1 LITELI
7 DEKGEP
13 AQTGPAYMAGVRAE
27 DIIVKFGDR
36 EIESTYDLRVAVANT
51 PPSKQVP
58 VVVVRQGEVK
68 SLTVT
73 LAERTIERN
82 ERGES
87 EGLSFEER
95 REKERDK
102 EIGLEFETLSRRDAE
117 SLNLDLNGGV
127 LIREVAPGSLADEAN
142 LTAPQ
147 VITHVNGSRVTT
159 AQELYDN
166 IASLPSDAGI
176 VLRVV
181 WQIPQSRQMSIAY
194 TSFIKP

>member
-1 LITELI
+1 MLIVTQI
-7 DEKGEP
+7 
-13 AQTGPAYMAGVRAE
+13 A
-27 DIIVKFGDR
+27 
-36 EIESTYDLRVAVANT
+36 
-51 PPSKQVP
+51 
-58 VVVVRQGEVK
+58 
-68 SLTVT
+68 LTVT
-73 LAERTIERN
+73 LAERTIESS

-95 REKERDK
+95 RAEERDK

-127 LIREVAPGSLADEAN
+127 LIREVAPGSLADEAG

-147 VITHVNGSRVTT
+147 VITHVNGNPVTT

-181 WQIPQSRQMSIAY
+181 WQTPQSRQLSIAY
-194 TSFIKP
+194 TSFVKPGGRQDHSTD